1 MPRDKRAS
9 HLLFGQARQHQR
21 LSQDSILQIGK
32 RLRFVL
38 GVSIRQRI
46 FNAGDDDLSV
56 REGLLELR
64 NEGNRT
70 TNTNIDR
77 LHAPSIS
84 EGLLDQVR
92 NWGIN
97 IGKVAG
103 AKISIRNF
111 DTCTEGGVLTKVL
124 LNRVHCLTR
133 VDTGNRAHRQ
143 TEANV
148 RNARIR

>member
-1 MPRDKRAS
+1 M
-9 HLLFGQARQHQR
+9 
-21 LSQDSILQIGK
+21 
-32 RLRFVL
+32 
-38 GVSIRQRI
+38 SIRQRI

-56 REGLLELR
+56 REGLLELG

-70 TNTNIDR
+70 ANTDIDR
-77 LHAPSIS
+77 LNAPSIS
-84 EGLLDQVR
+84 EGLLDQMR
-92 NWGIN
+92 NWGID
-97 IGKVAG
+97 IGKVSG

-124 LNRVHCLTR
+124 LNRIHRLTR

-148 RNARIR
+148 RNDRIR